1 MSNEKVSHNIVPGV
15 DDMEYVEMFNLN
27 PALAY
32 TPEINEAILN
42 RVYED
47 NVAAAMSEG
56 MTEEEAKADS
66 EVQRSRARATIARAL
81 EQRKK

>member
-15 DDMEYVEMFNLN
+15 DDMEYVEMFDLN

-32 TPEINEAILN
+32 TPGINDAILN

-47 NVAAAMSEG
+47 NVAAALSEG

-66 EVQRSRARATIARAL
+66 EVQRRRARATIERAL

>member
-66 EVQRSRARATIARAL
+66 EVQRSRARATIDRAL